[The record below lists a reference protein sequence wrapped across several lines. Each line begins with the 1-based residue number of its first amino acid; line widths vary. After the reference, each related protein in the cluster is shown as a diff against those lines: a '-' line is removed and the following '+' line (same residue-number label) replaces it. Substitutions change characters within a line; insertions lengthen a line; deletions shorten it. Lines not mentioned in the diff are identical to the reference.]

1 MEHLNKLKEIDPEGA
16 EAFVISALRLY
27 AIFRRSGQL
36 AMVNEAKALA
46 SVEYPGSDR
55 DKEKE
60 NKTARAYL
68 QWHDD
73 RVAANALS
81 LANGGEEDNGQSE
94 IDALSE
100 WIWKKEMEMIDEQ
113 QPN

>member
-1 MEHLNKLKEIDPEGA
+1 
-16 EAFVISALRLY
+16 
-27 AIFRRSGQL
+27 
-36 AMVNEAKALA
+36 
-46 SVEYPGSDR
+46 
-55 DKEKE
+55 
-60 NKTARAYL
+60 
-68 QWHDD
+68 
-73 RVAANALS
+73 VAANALS